1 MASRSGGISIR
12 IDTIRVGDYLDN
24 FPKQTGI
31 ALLRA
36 TKRGTRAAQ
45 TTANRVCAKDMGLK
59 IGDVRTRIRRK
70 EPTGQ
75 TLTGEVRASLKR
87 IPLIKFGARGPEPS
101 RGRGRGVTARGKG
114 GRSRI
119 PSAFIATMPTGH
131 RGVFKRE
138 GTKRGPI
145 SQLYGPSVG
154 RVFVAH
160 EGEIAARG
168 EEQLLGELNRLLDRI
183 ME

>member
-1 MASRSGGISIR
+1 
-12 IDTIRVGDYLDN
+12 VGDYLEF
-24 FPKQTGI
+24 FPKQTAI

-36 TKRGTRAAQ
+36 TKRGTKAAN
-45 TTANRVCAKDMGLK
+45 TLAARLVSKDMGIK
-59 IGDVRTRIRRK
+59 VGDVKSRIRVK
-70 EPTGQ
+70 VPTAQ
-75 TLTGEVRASLKR
+75 TMTGELRASLKR

-101 RGRGRGVTARGKG
+101 RGRGRGVTTRGKG

-119 PSAFIATMPTGH
+119 PSAFIATMPATGH

-138 GTKRGPI
+138 GVKRVPI

-154 RVFVAH
+154 HVFVAH
-160 EGEIAARG
+160 EKEITDRG
-168 EEQLLGELNRLLDRI
+168 EEQLLGELNRQLDRI

>member
-36 TKRGTRAAQ
+36 TKRGTLAANTLAASLVAKDTGLLVRDVKSRIRVKAPTAQ
-45 TTANRVCAKDMGLK
+45 TMAGELRANLR
-59 IGDVRTRIRRK
+59 
-70 EPTGQ
+70 
-75 TLTGEVRASLKR
+75 R
-87 IPLIKFGARGPEPS
+87 IPLIKFKAKGPEPS
-101 RGRGRGVTARGKG
+101 RGRGKGVTAGAKG
-114 GRSRI
+114 RRTTI
-119 PSAFIATMPTGH
+119 PSAFIATMSSGH

-138 GTKRGPI
+138 GKARGPI

-154 RVFVAH
+154 HVFVKH
-160 EGEIAARG
+160 ESEIVARG